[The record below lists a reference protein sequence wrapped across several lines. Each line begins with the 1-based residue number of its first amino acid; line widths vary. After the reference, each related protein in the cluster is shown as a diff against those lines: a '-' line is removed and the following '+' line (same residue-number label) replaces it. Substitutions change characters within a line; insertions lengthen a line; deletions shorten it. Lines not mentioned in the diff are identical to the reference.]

1 MCGILGGVSPKIK
14 KKEDVSLMLK
24 TLEHR
29 GPDGSG
35 VFWDKKNR
43 VFLGHQ
49 RLSIID
55 LSEKAKQ
62 PMRIIT
68 NNPTYV
74 KTSGGRQ
81 ETITKNKQECVITFN
96 GEIYNYKEI
105 KKELEEKGYKFKS
118 DSDTEV
124 VLNSYLEWGTKCV
137 ERFRGMFAFGIWDES
152 KKKIILMRDRFGVKP
167 LYYYFGGSDFI
178 FASELKA
185 ICEFSGFHKEINF
198 EVLPLY
204 FHFGY
209 IPDPYT
215 IFKNVFRLE
224 AGMIM
229 EIPLPFNSF
238 NFKKEKYWSLEHY
251 FNKEKTGFNLR
262 EYNDEKI
269 INDLEKVLKESFQY
283 RMVADVDVGV
293 FLSGGVDSSLVAA
306 ILQKNSLK
314 KIKTFTIGFQ
324 DEKYNEAP
332 AAKKIA
338 EFLGTEHHEYYLS
351 SDDLRGA
358 FEQYAEIFDEPFGDS
373 SGLPTYLLA
382 QKAREEVKVALSGDG
397 GDELFF
403 GYDKYQAINK
413 IINFPSIINDF
424 NRKALNILGP
434 KAASNIY
441 NIFSEILPLPKY
453 SNLREKLSKL
463 SNLLKG
469 KNLSE
474 MFDLASS
481 YWQNEE
487 IYNLLGNSGRTNV
500 FHQNYDLDFKEQM
513 QVWDIKNYLAGD
525 ILVKTDRA
533 TMAQGLEAREPYLDY
548 HILEYFSKIPNNL
561 RYKKNNSKYWLK
573 QVLYKY
579 LPEKL
584 VGHQKFGFQAPI
596 AEIFNNSWGDLSE
609 KYLNE
614 DFIKKQG
621 IFNYQFIETLKKKRD
636 MGQYINPDKL
646 WILVAFQM
654 WYEKWMN

>member
-1 MCGILGGVSPKIK
+1 MCGILGGTSLKIK
-14 KKEDVSLMLK
+14 NEKEISLILESLK
-24 TLEHR
+24 HR

-55 LSEKAKQ
+55 LSDKAKQ

-152 KKKIILMRDRFGVKP
+152 KKKMILIRDRFGVKP
-167 LYYYFGGSDFI
+167 LYYYFGGDDFI

-185 ICEFSGFHKEINF
+185 ICQFPNFHKEINL

-238 NFKKEKYWSLEHY
+238 NFKKEKYWSPEHY
-251 FNKEKTGFNLR
+251 FNKTPINADLYADSCR
-262 EYNDEKI
+262 HNDEKI

-293 FLSGGVDSSLVAA
+293 FLSGGIDSSLVAA
-306 ILQKNSLK
+306 ILQKNSSK

-332 AAKKIA
+332 TAREIA
-338 EFLGTEHHEYYLS
+338 DYLGTEHQEYYVS
-351 SDDLRGA
+351 TEDLKKA
-358 FEQYAEIFDEPFGDS
+358 FDNYANIFDEPFGDS

-382 QKAREEVKVALSGDG
+382 KLARQNVKVALSGDG
-397 GDELFF
+397 GDELFS
-403 GYDKYQAINK
+403 GYSKYYAIEK
-413 IINFPSIINDF
+413 IIKLPIFLRTLMKKIIKIF
-424 NRKALNILGP
+424 GPQNITNL
-434 KAASNIY
+434 Y
-441 NIFSEILPLPKY
+441 NISCKILPLPRY
-453 SNLREKLSKL
+453 SNLREKISKL
-463 SNLLKG
+463 YNLLDG
-469 KNLSE
+469 RDLAE
-474 MFDLASS
+474 MFDLA
-481 YWQNEE
+481 
-487 IYNLLGNSGRTNV
+487 
-500 FHQNYDLDFKEQM
+500 
-513 QVWDIKNYLAGD
+513 
-525 ILVKTDRA
+525 
-533 TMAQGLEAREPYLDY
+533 
-548 HILEYFSKIPNNL
+548 
-561 RYKKNNSKYWLK
+561 
-573 QVLYKY
+573 
-579 LPEKL
+579 
-584 VGHQKFGFQAPI
+584 
-596 AEIFNNSWGDLSE
+596 
-609 KYLNE
+609 
-614 DFIKKQG
+614 
-621 IFNYQFIETLKKKRD
+621 
-636 MGQYINPDKL
+636 
-646 WILVAFQM
+646 
-654 WYEKWMN
+654 

>member
-1 MCGILGGVSPKIK
+1 MCGILGGTSLKIK
-14 KKEDVSLMLK
+14 NEKEIALMLSV
-24 TLEHR
+24 LRHR

-35 VFWDKKNR
+35 IFLDKKNR

-55 LSEKAKQ
+55 LSDRAKQ

-68 NNPTYV
+68 NNQ
-74 KTSGGRQ
+74 S
-81 ETITKNKQECVITFN
+81 TITKNKQECVITFN

-105 KKELEEKGYKFKS
+105 KRELEEKGYKFKS

-124 VLNSYLEWGTKCV
+124 VLSSYLEWGTKCV
-137 ERFRGMFAFGIWDES
+137 ERFRGMFAFGIWDAN
-152 KKKIILMRDRFGVKP
+152 KKKLVLVRDRFGVKP

-185 ICEFSGFHKEINF
+185 ICEFSGFYKEINL
-198 EVLPLY
+198 EALPLY

-238 NFKKEKYWSLEHY
+238 NFKKEKYWSPDSY
-251 FNKEKTGFNLR
+251 FINPNEKTQ
-262 EYNDEKI
+262 EYSDEKI
-269 INDLEKVLKESFQY
+269 INDLEKILKESFQY

-293 FLSGGVDSSLVAA
+293 FLSGGIDSSLIAA
-306 ILQKNSLK
+306 ILQKSSSK

-332 AAKKIA
+332 VARKIA

-351 SDDLRGA
+351 SDDLHEA

-382 QKAREEVKVALSGDG
+382 KKAREEVKVALSGDG

-403 GYDKYQAINK
+403 GYDKYQAIGK
-413 IINFPSIINDF
+413 IINSPVFVNNF
-424 NRKALNILGP
+424 GRKAIDALGP
-434 KAASNIY
+434 GAVSKIY
-441 NIFSEILPLPKY
+441 NIFSKILPLPKY

-469 KNLSE
+469 KNFSE

-487 IYNLLGNSGRTNV
+487 IYNLLGNSGRTNI

-513 QVWDIKNYLAGD
+513 QIWDIKNYLSGD

-561 RYKKNNSKYWLK
+561 RHKKNNSKYWLK

-584 VGHQKFGFQAPI
+584 VGHQKFGFQAPVS
-596 AEIFNNSWGDLSE
+596 EIFKNSWKELSE
-609 KYLNE
+609 KYLNQE
-614 DFIKKQG
+614 FVKKQG
-621 IFNYQFIETLKKKRD
+621 LFNYGFIQKLKEEQEK
-636 MGQYINPDKL
+636 GHYLNPDKL

-654 WYEKWMN
+654 WYKRWMN